1 MLPICT
7 WYGDAY
13 QGYPS
18 EENLPFLPQ
27 QQSIMNNILVICG
40 GFMSLLPNYAGIM
53 SDLIIVIQTA
63 INL

>member
-1 MLPICT
+1 MGMPT
-7 WYGDAY
+7 R
-13 QGYPS
+13 GYPS

-27 QQSIMNNILVICG
+27 QLSIMNNILVICG